1 MGRINEVTRFVVL
14 QINVLAGLVGVALF
28 CMAIYVLAANWGD
41 LDQSR
46 IKRSIKLCTLIWES
60 DLICIVV
67 WTTGFFFESGIV
79 ALLFGFILTL
89 VAVLGCLGVM
99 YQIKRTGS
107 RISQ

>member
-46 IKRSIKLCTLIWES
+46 IKRSIKLCT
-60 DLICIVV
+60 
-67 WTTGFFFESGIV
+67 
-79 ALLFGFILTL
+79 
-89 VAVLGCLGVM
+89 
-99 YQIKRTGS
+99 
-107 RISQ
+107 